1 MKTLIVLGGNR
12 VDAHAGEEYDTI
24 IEVKSVPTFESIPAD
39 ASAIRNQLLELWEE
53 DKGSDNRGVKVF
65 IDAHPAYTTVVSNFS
80 VILKG
85 ECGVNIDT
93 SAFEL
98 TDEQLLADSDQETK
112 ELIQKLNAKGAKR

>member
-1 MKTLIVLGGNR
+1 MKTLIVLGSNR

-24 IEVKSVPTFESIPAD
+24 IEVKNVPTFESIPAD
-39 ASAIRNQLLELWEE
+39 ASAIRNQLLVLWEE
-53 DKGSDNRGVKVF
+53 DKDSDNRVVKVF